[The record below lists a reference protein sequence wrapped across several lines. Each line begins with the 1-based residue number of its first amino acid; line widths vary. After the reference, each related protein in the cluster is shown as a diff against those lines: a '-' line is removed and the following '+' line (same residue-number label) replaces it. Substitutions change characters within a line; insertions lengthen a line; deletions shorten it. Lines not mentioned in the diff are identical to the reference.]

1 MMGNYF
7 SRLASSSKDKGITV
21 ADLTKLLPVD
31 KQYDEKPKKKKSKS
45 NKHKHEGNH
54 ADEN

>member
-1 MMGNYF
+1 MGNYF
-7 SRLASSSKDKGITV
+7 SKLASSSQNKGV
-21 ADLTKLLPVD
+21 VLADLTKLVPAD
-31 KQYDEKPKKKKSKS
+31 KQYDENPKKKKNKS